1 MTTVDEAPGWSAIE
15 AALAGVTG
23 DVAPLHWGTNNLPD
37 QDGIYGMNAYAL
49 DGYWLLLTLGL
60 SELFSK
66 VSDDPYVSGWG
77 IELTMRVP
85 RADGIEAP
93 PQWAL
98 NLLNKLGDYVYQ
110 SGRVVGAGHRMNP
123 GGPITGSPGTQLTGL
138 VFAADPQVPEVS
150 TPFGGVALI
159 AVVGVTAEEL
169 AAAEQDEDASG
180 VIAALTEHD
189 PLLITDP
196 AR

>member
-15 AALAGVTG
+15 AALDGVTG

-98 NLLNKLGDYVYQ
+98 NLLNKLGEYVYQ
-110 SGRVVGAGHRMNP
+110 SGRVVEAGHRMNP

-138 VFAADPQVPEVS
+138 VSQQTRRFPRCPLHSGASPSLQSSGSPPRNWLLRSRTRMRAASSLRSLS
-150 TPFGGVALI
+150 TI
-159 AVVGVTAEEL
+159 
-169 AAAEQDEDASG
+169 
-180 VIAALTEHD
+180 
-189 PLLITDP
+189 
-196 AR
+196 RC